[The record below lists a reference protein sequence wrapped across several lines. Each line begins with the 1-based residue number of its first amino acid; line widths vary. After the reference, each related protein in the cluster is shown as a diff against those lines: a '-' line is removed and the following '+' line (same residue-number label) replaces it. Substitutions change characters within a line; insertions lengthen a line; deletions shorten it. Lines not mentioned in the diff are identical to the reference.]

1 MAECSPGELTF
12 TSGGGSR
19 QRRNLVARLA
29 AWRDK
34 DSGEGDAPKNSQYR
48 NRMKTRRGFSILGA
62 GWVNPE
68 VTVHLISRQRTIKG
82 S

>member
-1 MAECSPGELTF
+1 MVGGALENDRIGYAVAVGCPGELTF

-34 DSGEGDAPKNSQYR
+34 DSGKWMLGRIRSYR
-48 NRMKTRRGFSILGA
+48 MDEHDTRIVDPL
-62 GWVNPE
+62 
-68 VTVHLISRQRTIKG
+68 RTAAYR
-82 S
+82 